1 MTAAV
6 RQWFMICTSWINWMS
21 LRYCLCCKD
30 SSASGPNWPSA
41 LLQKSQKRQKR
52 QKKKKARK
60 HSFSHS
66 CFNWTP
72 PSLRINSYFIF
83 PLELSGL
90 LQYVAHSCQL
100 YLRVIRLYSEL
111 RNSAIISAYSSKTNQ
126 PKADKTKNEALSL
139 HSRDFADIP
148 PPLVAYLYLADI

>member
-6 RQWFMICTSWINWMS
+6 RQWIIICTSWINWMP
-21 LRYCLCCKD
+21 LQYCLCCKD

-41 LLQKSQKRQKR
+41 HLQKSPP
-52 QKKKKARK
+52 KKKTARK

-72 PSLRINSYFIF
+72 PSHRISSYFIF

-100 YLRVIRLYSEL
+100 YLRVIRLHSEL
-111 RNSAIISAYSSKTNQ
+111 RNSAIISAYFFSKTNHL
-126 PKADKTKNEALSL
+126 KADKTKNKALSL
-139 HSRDFADIP
+139 HSRDFADVP
-148 PPLVAYLYLADI
+148 PLLVAYLYLADI